1 MSESSFQKP
10 QRASQIH
17 NLCCLTLRT
26 ASVWTPARLCLPFC
40 YMFLLGCSFYR
51 HPALTSPPMDCFMCI
66 LTAFVFAPM
75 LNVGRKTLPLLFLVC
90 LHLPFHVVRDYLI
103 WIPLQEESISAQV
116 GRAPYFPV
124 FLSIPSSSEGT
135 SRNMARCSW
144 LPGSK
149 NVWWKLSIRAAEM
162 GLPMWQRHK
171 GTDTTRITGN
181 KQQKTPVTVDKTQ
194 PISTQPHRLLLVIYN
209 SYIVSYCSVAF
220 FRFILWHY

>member
-1 MSESSFQKP
+1 MSESSLQKP

-26 ASVWTPARLCLPFC
+26 ASVWPPARLCLPFY
-40 YMFLLGCSFYR
+40 YMFLLGCSFYW
-51 HPALTSPPMDCFMCI
+51 HPTLTSPPMDCFLRI
-66 LTAFVFAPM
+66 RNAFAFAPM

-103 WIPLQEESISAQV
+103 WIPLQQESVSVQV

-124 FLSIPSSSEGT
+124 FLSIPSSSEVT
-135 SRNMARCSW
+135 SRNAARCGW

-162 GLPMWQRHK
+162 GAPMWRRHK
-171 GTDTTRITGN
+171 GTNTMRITRN
-181 KQQKTPVTVDKTQ
+181 KQQKTPVIVDKAQ
-194 PISTQPHRLLLVIYN
+194 PIFTQTHLLLLVT
-209 SYIVSYCSVAF
+209 
-220 FRFILWHY
+220 